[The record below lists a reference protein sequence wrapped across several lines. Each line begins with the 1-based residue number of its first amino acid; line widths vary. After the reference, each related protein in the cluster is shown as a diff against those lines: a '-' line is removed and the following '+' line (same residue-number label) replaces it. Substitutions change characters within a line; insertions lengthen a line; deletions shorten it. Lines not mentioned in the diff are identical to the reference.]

1 MKWAFL
7 PGCSLHSTAAQYRTS
22 FLGVVRALGIEV
34 EEVPDWN
41 CCGATAA
48 KHFNQQFTLVL
59 AARNLALAEKVAPV
73 LAVPCNLCYN
83 NLTLAAHA
91 LQDEAKREQ
100 INSHLLPLE
109 LRLRGEVAVYHPL
122 KLFLQEVGVERI
134 RQAVVRPLAGLK
146 VVAYYGCLLTRPKE
160 ASIGDSNRWPAWLDM
175 LAVTAGATPLP
186 FNAAT
191 RCCGGTLALTHPEV
205 ALRAA
210 GVILAEARVRGA
222 EAILVTCPMCQLNL
236 ERAQIQEKGREKR
249 LLPVLYFTQFL
260 GLALGCDPITVGLK
274 KNLIPLPKEWSSFG
288 AHQARASSSK
298 RAWC

>member
-7 PGCSLHSTAAQYRTS
+7 PGCSLHGTAAQYRTS
-22 FLGVVRALGIEV
+22 FLGVTRVLGIEV

-48 KHFNQQFTLVL
+48 KHFNQELALVL
-59 AARNLALAEKVAPV
+59 AARNLALAEKVAPL

-83 NLTLAAHA
+83 NLALAANT
-91 LQDEAKREQ
+91 LRDEAKREQ
-100 INSHLLPLE
+100 INGYLASLE
-109 LRLRGEVAVYHPL
+109 LRLRGEVTVYHPL
-122 KLFLQEVGVERI
+122 KLFLQEVGVEKI
-134 RQAVVRPLAGLK
+134 RQAVVRPLKGLK
-146 VVAYYGCLLTRPKE
+146 IVTYYGCLLTRPKE
-160 ASIGDSNRWPAWLDM
+160 ASIGDSNRWPEWLAM
-175 LAVTAGATPLP
+175 LAVMAGAVPLP

-210 GVILAEARVRGA
+210 EVILTEARLRGA

-274 KNLIPLPKEWSSFG
+274 KNLIPPPKEWNFLG
-288 AHQARASSSK
+288 NKQALASLTK
-298 RAWC
+298 HV